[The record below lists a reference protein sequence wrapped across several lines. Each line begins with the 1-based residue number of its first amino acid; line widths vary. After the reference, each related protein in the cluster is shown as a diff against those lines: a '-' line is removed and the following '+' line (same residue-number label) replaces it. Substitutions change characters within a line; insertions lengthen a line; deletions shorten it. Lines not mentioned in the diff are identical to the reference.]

1 MPKRATTIAVFFSLC
16 LLLLQGCYTFN
27 GSSLPARFKTI
38 AVPVFNDRSGAG
50 IANYRAELTRGLI
63 DKIESQSALRFTP
76 SPGGADLLLEG
87 AIVSFSDQTGQLSS
101 VTQRALTNRIT
112 LVVEVS
118 VQDRLKGKM
127 LFTQSF
133 VGFADYPVGNYIAQQ
148 EAIRFALSQITEEIF
163 DRVVSGW

>member
-1 MPKRATTIAVFFSLC
+1 MMSDTTDPIIAPYLKRLN
-16 LLLLQGCYTFN
+16 Q
-27 GSSLPARFKTI
+27 
-38 AVPVFNDRSGAG
+38 
-50 IANYRAELTRGLI
+50 
-63 DKIESQSALRFTP
+63 LRTQF
-76 SPGGADLLLEG
+76 ADLLLEG